1 MVSIAIAL
9 DTGKQF
15 EIIYFIWKGDNTMG
29 NKSRILVS
37 GMLSLA
43 LVTSILSNVSA
54 DAEAAGKRKLS
65 AKKITVKVGK
75 TKKVSVKNAKGK
87 KIKWSIKKKKIAS
100 IKKKGKYAVK
110 VKGRKKGNTT
120 LICKVKT
127 GKKWKS
133 LKCKVK
139 VTAVN
144 TNNDNTGAQ
153 GGKTTPSQSQTGGSG
168 ATPTGNPTDMATAT
182 PTGNPTDTVT
192 STPTDTVTSTPTDT
206 VTSTPTDTATETPSA
221 TPFTPTAFLE
231 TGFENGTGDFESRGS
246 ANVSV
251 VSGGRTGK
259 ALSVTGRTQTWA
271 GASTDV
277 TETVAKGATYS
288 FSFWAKHT
296 ESGAKAIKMSAE
308 LTDANGT
315 SYPEIAQVSCE
326 SGVWT
331 HIEGTYTVP
340 EEFDVLHFYFEGPDG
355 NYDFMIDDLVITQET
370 EGIPVI
376 DPYTLPSLKDS
387 YKGIFERFGNVLN
400 YDTSWNNGTQ
410 LQDEKIMIFAQKQ
423 FNSFTLE
430 NEMKP
435 ESILSN
441 WPGVIDVS
449 EAKKLGYVIP
459 DNYKESTVPQLSFDT
474 VDRVLEKVKQ
484 YGIPMR
490 AHVLMWH
497 QQTST
502 KFFKTDYDDSKGV
515 VSKEVMDARLEFYV
529 KSVMKHVMEKEKSLT
544 GKAGSLVYCWDIT
557 NEYIHRTNDPTA
569 TSWMDVYGD
578 MGLQPTYVKKA
589 YQAAYEML
597 KQYNVQ
603 NEVTLFYNDYDEYFC
618 ADDIVALVN
627 YINSGEE
634 TNICGGI
641 GMQSH
646 MSVEEPSLELYG
658 ETLDK
663 FLATGLQVHVTELDI
678 QIDEGKDEEA
688 QAEKYKG
695 ILSTIRDRHEK
706 RDKTVN
712 PRGVTCVTVWGLL
725 DRDSW
730 RRESSPLLFGSGIND
745 PKPAFYSVLEAAK

>member
-1 MVSIAIAL
+1 
-9 DTGKQF
+9 
-15 EIIYFIWKGDNTMG
+15 MG
-29 NKSRILVS
+29 NKSRILMS

-43 LVTSILSNVSA
+43 LVTGILSNVSA
-54 DAEAAGKRKLS
+54 DSEAAGKRKLS
-65 AKKITVKVGK
+65 AKKITIKVGK

-110 VKGRKKGNTT
+110 VKGRKKGSTT

-144 TNNDNTGAQ
+144 ISGDNAGVQ
-153 GGKTTPSQSQTGGSG
+153 GGKNTPSQSGGSG
-168 ATPTGNPTDMATAT
+168 VVVTSTPTATAT
-182 PTGNPTDTVT
+182 STPTDTVTSTPTDGVT
-192 STPTDTVTSTPTDT
+192 STPTDTVTSTPTDG
-206 VTSTPTDTATETPSA
+206 VTSTPTGTASA
-221 TPFTPTAFLE
+221 TPFTPTVFLE
-231 TGFENGTGDFESRGS
+231 TGFENGTDAFAPRGS

-251 VSGGRTGK
+251 VSGGHTGK
-259 ALSVTGRTQTWA
+259 ALSVTRREQTWA
-271 GASTDV
+271 GAYIDV
-277 TETVAKGATYS
+277 TQTVAKAATYS

-296 ESGAKAIKMSAE
+296 ESGAKGIKMSAE

-340 EEFDVLHFYFEGPDG
+340 EEFDALQFYFEGPDG
-355 NYDFMIDDLVITQET
+355 NYDFMIDDLTITQMT

-376 DPYTLPSLKDS
+376 DPFALPSLKDS
-387 YKGIFERFGNVLN
+387 YNGIFERFGNVLN
-400 YDTSWNNGTQ
+400 YETVWNNGTQ
-410 LQDEKIMIFAQKQ
+410 LQDEKIMQFAQKQ

-435 ESILSN
+435 DFIFSEWSD
-441 WPGVIDVS
+441 VISVD
-449 EAKKLGYVIP
+449 EAKALGYVIP
-459 DNYKESTVPQLSFDT
+459 DNYKESMVLQLSFDT
-474 VDRVLEKVKQ
+474 VDRILEQAKK

-497 QQTST
+497 QQTANR
-502 KFFKTDYDDSKGV
+502 FFKTDYDNNKGA
-515 VSKEVMDARLEFYV
+515 VSKEVMDARLEFYI
-529 KSVMKHVMEKEKSLT
+529 KTVMKHVMEKEKSLT
-544 GKAGSLVYCWDIT
+544 GKAGTLVYCWDVT
-557 NEYIHRTNDPTA
+557 NEYIHRTNDPRE

-589 YQAAYEML
+589 YQVAYEML

-618 ADDIVALVN
+618 ADDIVTLVN

-678 QIDEGKDEEA
+678 QIDEGKDEDA

-695 ILSTIRDRHEK
+695 IFSTIRDRHEK

-725 DRDSW
+725 DKDSW
-730 RRESSPLLFGSGIND
+730 RSESSPLLFGTGLND

>member
-1 MVSIAIAL
+1 MSNRRRILVSGVLSLA
-9 DTGKQF
+9 
-15 EIIYFIWKGDNTMG
+15 
-29 NKSRILVS
+29 LVS
-37 GMLSLA
+37 GMLS
-43 LVTSILSNVSA
+43 SVSA
-54 DAEAAGKRKLS
+54 ESEAAGKRKLS
-65 AKKITVKVGK
+65 AKKITIKVGK
-75 TKKVSVKNAKGK
+75 TKKVSVKNAKGR

-110 VKGRKKGNTT
+110 VKGKKKGNTT
-120 LICKVKT
+120 LICKIKT

-139 VTAVN
+139 VTAA
-144 TNNDNTGAQ
+144 NTGSDNSGVQ
-153 GGKTTPSQSQTGGSG
+153 GGKTTPSQSQTGGSD
-168 ATPTGNPTDMATAT
+168 ATPTGNPTDKATAT
-182 PTGNPTDTVT
+182 PTDKT
-192 STPTDTVTSTPTDT
+192 
-206 VTSTPTDTATETPSA
+206 TSTPTDTATATPTSTTTSTATA

-231 TGFENGTGDFESRGS
+231 TGFENGTDGFNPRGS
-246 ANVSV
+246 AQVAV

-259 ALSVTGRTQTWA
+259 ALSVTGRTQTWT
-271 GASTDV
+271 GASVDV

-308 LTDANGT
+308 LTDASGT

-331 HIEGTYTVP
+331 HIEGTYEVP
-340 EEFDVLHFYFEGPDG
+340 KEFSTLRFYFEGPDG
-355 NYDFMIDDLVITQET
+355 NYDFMIDDLKIRQET

-376 DPYTLPSLKDS
+376 DPDTLPSLKDS
-387 YKGIFERFGNVLN
+387 YSGIFERFGNVLN
-400 YDTSWNNGTQ
+400 YNTSWNNGTQ
-410 LQDEKIMIFAQKQ
+410 LQNEKIMKFAKKQ

-441 WPGVIDVS
+441 WSGVIGVN
-449 EAKKLGYVIP
+449 EAKNLGYVIP
-459 DNYKESTVPQLSFDT
+459 DNYKEATVPELSFDT
-474 VDRVLEKVKQ
+474 LDNILQKVKQ

-497 QQTST
+497 QQTAT
-502 KFFKTDYDDSKGV
+502 KFFKKDYDDSKGV
-515 VSKEVMDARLEFYV
+515 VSKEVMDARLEFYI

-557 NEYIHRTNDPTA
+557 NEYIHRTNAPTT
-569 TSWMDVYGD
+569 TSWVDVYGD

-589 YQAAYEML
+589 YQVAYEML

-618 ADDIVALVN
+618 ADDIVSLVN
-627 YINSGEE
+627 YINSGEAAK
-634 TNICGGI
+634 ICGGI

-663 FLATGLQVHVTELDI
+663 FLATGLQVQVTELDI
-678 QIDEGKDEEA
+678 QIDEGKDEDA

-706 RDKTVN
+706 RNKTVN

-730 RRESSPLLFGSGIND
+730 RSGSSPLLFRSGIND